1 MTVKLPVPILSSRPL
16 NVMSALSVTKLEAPP
31 NNTLCCVR
39 FPNSI
44 PASTLD
50 TVVPSTVKVP

>member
-1 MTVKLPVPILSSRPL
+1 MSSSRPS
-16 NVMSALSVTKLEAPP
+16 NVISALSVTKLEAPP

-39 FPNSI
+39 FPNSR

-50 TVVPSTVKVP
+50 VVEPSTVNVP